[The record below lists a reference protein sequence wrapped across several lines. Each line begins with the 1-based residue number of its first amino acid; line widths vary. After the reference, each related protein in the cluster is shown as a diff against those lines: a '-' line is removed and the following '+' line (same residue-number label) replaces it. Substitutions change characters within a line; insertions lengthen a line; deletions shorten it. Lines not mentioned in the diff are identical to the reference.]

1 MKEVRYL
8 LSLFSWPAILIAGLV
23 LVDRFNPQSLEYHQQ
38 SEYHQQREYNQ
49 QSGSVSSSSEH
60 PSESISSSNVFFAVG
75 GNGSLTDS
83 VTPSIY
89 SPDLNYG
96 MDTSISPCDDFY
108 EYVNGGW
115 RKEVKFPEGTPY
127 NRMFWNNF
135 FDSPIRTYSKLK
147 EIMGEVHKT
156 YETSSDPIVRLVGTF
171 YNSCLVSDS
180 LETSIAL
187 RLRNRK
193 KDVKDS
199 TREDMCISRT
209 RKYLGGA
216 VGEMFAHKLDEVK
229 SMEKMRMM
237 LASIK
242 AEVVNLVSAHTLMTE
257 EDRKNTIAR
266 LEKLYLRVGIPDKL
280 TDYSGLN
287 LSADNYFENKNII
300 ANFNT
305 VRSANRIGTDMRE
318 LWKMGSFTANA
329 FYSPSEHAIEVPPA
343 MFIPPFFEPERD
355 EALSYAASGVIIG
368 HEIFH
373 SLAAQL
379 ATSENPLMVAEID
392 SFKAMNSRLG
402 TVDGWSTDGNRT
414 YNEDIADLGGV
425 KASYGAWKK
434 KMEKDT
440 KMKAMKIDGFTP
452 DQRFFIAYGRLWR
465 GKWAVESAPNGN
477 VHAAFFARINGMV
490 RQMPEFAEAFGCKE
504 GDKMVLPKSQL
515 SKLW

>member
-1 MKEVRYL
+1 MNR
-8 LSLFSWPAILIAGLV
+8 
-23 LVDRFNPQSLEYHQQ
+23 VDRRFFFILWPMALMIGIKIGRVYFDSAQQQYPANNYLQ
-38 SEYHQQREYNQ
+38 SENSYRSYYPPEAYDHLKGGFVEL
-49 QSGSVSSSSEH
+49 SD
-60 PSESISSSNVFFAVG
+60 SNVV
-75 GNGSLTDS
+75 DS
-83 VTPSIY
+83 VAPSIY

-96 MDTSISPCDDFY
+96 MDTTVSPCDDFY

-115 RKEVKFPEGTPY
+115 RKQVKFPSNLPG

-135 FDSPIRTYSKLK
+135 LDSPLRTYSKLK
-147 EIMGEVHKT
+147 EMMIDVQKS
-156 YETSSDPIVRLVGTF
+156 YETSSDPIIKLVGTF
-171 YNSCLVSDS
+171 YQSCLVSDS
-180 LETSIAL
+180 LETSYAS
-187 RLRNRK
+187 RLRRQ

-229 SMEKMRMM
+229 SMEKMRSM
-237 LASIK
+237 LTSIK
-242 AEVVNLVSAHTLMTE
+242 SEVVSLVANHKLMTE
-257 EDRKNTIAR
+257 ADRNNTVMR
-266 LEKLYLRVGIPDKL
+266 LKKLYLRVGIPDKL
-280 TDYSGLN
+280 TDYSGLA
-287 LSADNYFENKNII
+287 LSSTNYFANKDSI

-305 VRSANRIGTDMRE
+305 VRSANQIGGDMRE

-343 MFIPPFFEPERD
+343 MFIPPFLEPERD
-355 EALSYAASGVIIG
+355 DALSYAVSGVIIG

-379 ATSENPLMVAEID
+379 ATSENPIMLAEID

-402 TVDGWSTDGNRT
+402 TVDGWKTDGNRT

-434 KMEKDT
+434 NLLKD
-440 KMKAMKIDGFTP
+440 KSRMDARIDGFTP

-465 GKWAVESAPNGN
+465 GKWSAEAAPNGN
-477 VHAAFFARINGMV
+477 VHAASFARINGIV
-490 RQMPEFAEAFGCKE
+490 KQMPEFASAFGCKE
-504 GDKMVLPKSQL
+504 GDNMVLPKSQL
-515 SKLW
+515 SRLW